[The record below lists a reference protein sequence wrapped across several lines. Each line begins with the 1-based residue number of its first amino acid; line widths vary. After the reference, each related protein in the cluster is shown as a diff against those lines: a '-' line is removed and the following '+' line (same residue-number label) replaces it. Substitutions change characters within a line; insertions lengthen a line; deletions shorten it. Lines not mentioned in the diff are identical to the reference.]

1 MSAAKKTKSPTRKKT
16 PAAKAVRKSPAKRA
30 AAPAKAAPRTK
41 AAPKRPALKPKPKG
55 THPSKKDVGI
65 FGVLQKNIQDGLSVI
80 TETILPSPKKK
91 GRR

>member
-1 MSAAKKTKSPTRKKT
+1 MSAAKKTPARKK
-16 PAAKAVRKSPAKRA
+16 PAAKKAPAKRA
-30 AAPAKAAPRTK
+30 AAPAKRKTATK

-65 FGVLQKNIQDGLSVI
+65 FGAIQKNIQEGLSVI

-91 GRR
+91 SRR